1 MAQSKPRSAL
11 ALTHSLDKAK
21 ARYPWAKAWVQ
32 VRGGFWCFE
41 SEQQA
46 EAYRPASFHDLT
58 VYPRPGVNG
67 IKRRELR
74 GDRPNGR
81 PRPAPQSLFSPPP
94 PPRPST
100 A

>member
-41 SEQQA
+41 SEA
-46 EAYRPASFHDLT
+46 EARGYEGGFHEPF
-58 VYPRPGVNG
+58 VGHEPGKP
-67 IKRRELR
+67 KRKR
-74 GDRPNGR
+74 
-81 PRPAPQSLFSPPP
+81 
-94 PPRPST
+94 
-100 A
+100 